1 MNAKIK
7 TLTTF
12 PIEKINES
20 LVSTMKS
27 YGVDFMLV
35 KDPEMGFDIK
45 APHRVE
51 GYVVTIHCHRGSSLG
66 YVNFKEFEIH
76 EGDFVVLLTG
86 QIVSLTQ
93 MSDDFSATYLFL
105 SEKFTSSLEIAD
117 CYRVFKAV
125 NEKPVIHLEPRIRAA
140 IQNFIDMSTSII
152 DMAQVNPNAPECLR
166 LLTKL
171 FFLSLA
177 GFLHLENDDTGA
189 EIRRHDSYMIDKFI
203 YLVKNH
209 CREQREVAYYADEM
223 CISPKYLTTLVRRV
237 SRRSASDWIVEYV
250 ILEAKSLLSSTQMTI
265 QQIAYELNFP
275 TQSMFGRYFKR
286 ATGLTCTEYRK
297 TVQGVK

>member
-1 MNAKIK
+1 MDTKIK
-7 TLTTF
+7 TLTSL
-12 PIEKINES
+12 PVDKINER

-27 YGVDFMLV
+27 YGVDFMLG
-35 KDPEMGFDIK
+35 KDPEMEFDIK
-45 APHRVE
+45 APHRID
-51 GYVVTIHCHRGSSLG
+51 GYVVAILCHKGSSLG
-66 YVNFKEFEIH
+66 YVNFKEFAFH
-76 EGDFVVLLTG
+76 EGDFVILLTG
-86 QIVSLTQ
+86 QIVSFTKK
-93 MSDDFSATYLFL
+93 SDDFSATYIFM

-117 CYRVFKAV
+117 CYRFFKAV
-125 NEKPVIHLEPRIRAA
+125 DQKPILHLDPQTLGA
-140 IQNFIDMSTSII
+140 IQNFIDMSTSIM
-152 DMAQVNPNAPECLR
+152 DMAPVNPNAPECLR

-171 FFLSLA
+171 FFLSMA
-177 GFLHLENDDTGA
+177 GFMYLEDDDTE

-223 CISPKYLTTLVRRV
+223 CITPKYLTTLVRRV
-237 SRRSASDWIVEYV
+237 SRRSASDWIEEYV

-265 QQIAYELNFP
+265 QQVAYALNFP

-297 TVQGVK
+297 AVQGVK